1 MHNYFLYKP
10 WIVWALTESA
20 KIPAK
25 WRIASG
31 SGETGWS
38 CSEFGFRL
46 CVDSRICRAKATRL
60 FGSRQSRSDNI
71 WPDSEM
77 ARIGFL
83 SEVDFWSRPR
93 QVCKMV
99 RSATCVNKKYNFF
112 LKKTIGIILH
122 KYFVNGVMRDSSEH
136 LSLGKYHCLPVV
148 NLLKHFTIVIYN
160 SRVVLT
166 RKLSILRP

>member
-112 LKKTIGIILH
+112 LKK
-122 KYFVNGVMRDSSEH
+122 
-136 LSLGKYHCLPVV
+136 LSGLFY
-148 NLLKHFTIVIYN
+148 T
-160 SRVVLT
+160 
-166 RKLSILRP
+166 SILLMVSCVTAVNIYHWGSITVCLWSIF

>member
-1 MHNYFLYKP
+1 MVQLMNVKYAHLAPGSELTTLSKPFYKCYTTFWYMHNYFLYKP

-112 LKKTIGIILH
+112 
-122 KYFVNGVMRDSSEH
+122 
-136 LSLGKYHCLPVV
+136 
-148 NLLKHFTIVIYN
+148 
-160 SRVVLT
+160 
-166 RKLSILRP
+166 